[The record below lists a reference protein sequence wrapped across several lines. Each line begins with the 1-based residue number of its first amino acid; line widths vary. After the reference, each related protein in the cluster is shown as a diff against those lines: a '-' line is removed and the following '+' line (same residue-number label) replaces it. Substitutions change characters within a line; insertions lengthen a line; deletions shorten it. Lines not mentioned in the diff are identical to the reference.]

1 MASGQGACDSWEQTE
16 TPVRKEA
23 QKEKPPHHW
32 KASQKEERGPSEAVE
47 ERAVEFS
54 KLKYILGRKMTPL
67 VIVTILLA
75 SGANTCVK
83 WFDGSTVARIA
94 SIVLNGASFITMSYT
109 LQSEEIGKV
118 QVTVSSGMITSSVL
132 IGSFLFKETV
142 TVYKALAIGF
152 ALTSIYMNIL
162 SPKKELTPVP
172 SN

>member
-1 MASGQGACDSWEQTE
+1 
-16 TPVRKEA
+16 
-23 QKEKPPHHW
+23 
-32 KASQKEERGPSEAVE
+32 
-47 ERAVEFS
+47 
-54 KLKYILGRKMTPL
+54 MTPL